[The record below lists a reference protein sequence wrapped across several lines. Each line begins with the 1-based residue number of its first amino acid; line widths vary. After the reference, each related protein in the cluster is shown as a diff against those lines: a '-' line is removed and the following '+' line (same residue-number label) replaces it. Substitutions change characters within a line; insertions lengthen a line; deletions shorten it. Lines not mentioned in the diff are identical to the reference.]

1 MVEGSEYSSN
11 ETRNEK
17 VKDYPKDNS
26 IKLFVYPF
34 NNLMES

>member
-11 ETRNEK
+11 ETMNEK

-26 IKLFVYPF
+26 IKLFVYP
-34 NNLMES
+34 L